1 MDNDELYHHGILSM
15 KWGVRRYQNAD
26 GTLTAKGKARYA
38 KVESSKSLQK
48 SETKKARKTLR
59 THANSD
65 SRYAQTY
72 SKKSS
77 KLLGKAERYTEGS
90 DKYNKYMKKADKNA
104 RRAEEY
110 VKNATNALE
119 KLRDIDSGKLRAGR
133 DFIVQTDMNIRL
145 TNLGTWYDLMK
156 STSNSYNKS
165 THNTG
170 LGTMDRTIIF
180 KDDKNNSKWRRNK

>member
-1 MDNDELYHHGILSM
+1 MNNELMHHGILGM
-15 KWGVRRYQNAD
+15 RWGVRRYQNED

-38 KVESSKSLQK
+38 KVESSKRLQK
-48 SETKKARKTLR
+48 SETKKARKTLNM
-59 THANSD
+59 HAKND
-65 SRYAQTY
+65 PRYARTY
-72 SKKSS
+72 SKKSN
-77 KLLGKAERYTEGS
+77 KLRGKAERYMEGS
-90 DKYNKYMKKADKNA
+90 DKYNKYMEKADKNA

-119 KLRDIDSGKLRAGR
+119 KIRDIDSGKLKAGR
-133 DFIVQTDMNIRL
+133 DFIVQTDMNIRI

-170 LGTMDRTIIF
+170 FGTMDRTVVF
-180 KDDKNNSKWRRNK
+180 KDDKK